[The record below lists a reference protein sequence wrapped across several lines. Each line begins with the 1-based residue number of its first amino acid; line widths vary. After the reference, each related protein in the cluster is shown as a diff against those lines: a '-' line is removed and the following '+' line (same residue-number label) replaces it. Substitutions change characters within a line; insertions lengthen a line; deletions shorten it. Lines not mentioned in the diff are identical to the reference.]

1 VLRQVFRKTLVA
13 LMLIVFSFALFSN
26 SALAFVPFEGEF
38 TAKSNCEALSSIK
51 KGTNPQNV
59 RLKRGQTYQVV
70 GKNNDVASHYQVEID
85 GASPSLRWVAISCL
99 NPSDSSTLPTEPTE
113 PTEPTKDS
121 NKTKPSATPV
131 ASGKDYLLALS
142 WQPAFCES
150 KPDKTECKILAAHPD
165 RFEATHFALHGLWPQ
180 PESNSYC
187 GVSQT
192 DISFDKNSAWS
203 KLSAIE
209 NKLSPQTWSRLQ
221 VVMPGT
227 ASNLQRHE
235 WTKHGSC
242 YEGTPEEYFSE
253 AINLLD
259 AFNASPVQQLLASN
273 IGRQVTIKD
282 IDQALSSF
290 GANTGDKVQVKCTN
304 SVLGEVWV
312 NLEGNITP
320 TTPVA
325 DLVVNSPNAKHEK
338 FASCLIDSAAN

>member
-1 VLRQVFRKTLVA
+1 MLRQVFRKTLIA
-13 LMLIVFSFALFSN
+13 LMLAVFSFALFSN
-26 SALAFVPFEGEF
+26 SALAFVPFEGQF
-38 TAKSNCEALSSIK
+38 TATSNCEALSSIK

-85 GASPSLRWVAISCL
+85 SASPSLRWVAISCL
-99 NPSDSSTLPTEPTE
+99 NPGGSSTLPTQPIDST
-113 PTEPTKDS
+113 PTK
-121 NKTKPSATPV
+121 PPATPPV

-150 KPDKTECKILAAHPD
+150 KPDKTECKTLAANPN
-165 RFEATHFALHGLWPQ
+165 RFEATNFALHGLWPQ

-192 DISFDKNSAWS
+192 DISFDKNKAWS
-203 KLSAIE
+203 KLPAIE

-235 WTKHGSC
+235 WTKHGTC
-242 YEGTPEEYFSE
+242 YEGTPEEYYSE
-253 AINLLD
+253 LIALID
-259 AFNASPVQQLLASN
+259 AFNASPVRKLVATN
-273 IGRQVTIKD
+273 IGRQVTIKA

-304 SVLGEVWV
+304 SVLGELWV
-312 NLEGNITP
+312 NLEGNVTL

-325 DLVVNSPNAKHEK
+325 DLVINSPNAKRET